1 MDGLLIGSGL
11 AALLIGAQAI
21 IRPTSMVRES
31 LRNRNRRLD
40 EIRNGAPEKYFE
52 ERRELEAYPPRFD
65 LDDRTI
71 RALGVVGAIIGLISL
86 YQGLPL
92 Q

>member
-1 MDGLLIGSGL
+1 MDGLLIGAGL
-11 AALLIGAQAI
+11 TMLATGLPAAL
-21 IRPTSMVRES
+21 RPHMMVRES

-40 EIRNGAPEKYFE
+40 ELRNGTDEAYFE

-65 LDDRTI
+65 FDQNTI
-71 RALGVVGAIIGLISL
+71 RIIGLGGRALGLVSL
-86 YQGLPL
+86 FQGFA